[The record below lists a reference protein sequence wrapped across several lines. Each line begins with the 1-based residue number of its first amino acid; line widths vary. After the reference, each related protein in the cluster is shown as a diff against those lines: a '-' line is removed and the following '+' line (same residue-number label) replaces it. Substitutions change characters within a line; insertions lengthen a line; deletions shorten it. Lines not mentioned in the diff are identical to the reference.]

1 VSYRFML
8 VVLAVAVLVVAG
20 GCFGLDAELGV
31 GPGPF
36 KLLKVEP
43 K

>member
-1 VSYRFML
+1 MSYRFIL
-8 VVLAVAVLVVAG
+8 IVLAVAVLVVAG

-36 KLLKVEP
+36 KLIKAEA

>member
-1 VSYRFML
+1 MSYRFML

-31 GPGPF
+31 GAGPF
-36 KLLKVEP
+36 KLLKVEA